1 MSPHNTHKSN
11 QKIQYIGNPTWPKYQ
26 GGGYN
31 CMFNLA
37 MDTTEPG
44 FQNISILIGR
54 VNFWSILGKK
64 WKPFQTKPFVLIS
77 FVNFETD
84 CTGKELSKEF
94 LYTPTQNVMHA
105 YARFSN
111 LDRNIIETLWKQ
123 EVGFG

>member
-1 MSPHNTHKSN
+1 
-11 QKIQYIGNPTWPKYQ
+11 
-26 GGGYN
+26 
-31 CMFNLA
+31 MFNLA

-44 FQNISILIGR
+44 FQNIALPIGQYKAIR
-54 VNFWSILGKK
+54 KN

-84 CTGKELSKEF
+84 CTGKELSKEI